1 MKKIKIFLNKK
12 KKKSD
17 NMFMIKKNYRTFSHN
32 EKIKLVR
39 YKKIC

>member
-1 MKKIKIFLNKK
+1 MKNIKIFLKKK

-17 NMFMIKKNYRTFSHN
+17 NMFMIKKNFSHN
-32 EKIKLVR
+32 EKIKLVQ